1 MSYSNKFGIVNQ
13 DVLQD
18 PELSIQAKGLYSL
31 LCTYADKNRQCFPSI
46 STLADH
52 CNKSV
57 RTVSYLIE
65 ELKAKGYVK
74 RRGRVLILR

>member
-1 MSYSNKFGIVNQ
+1 MSYNKKFGIVNQ

-31 LCTYADKNRQCFPSI
+31 LCTYADKNRRCYPSI

-57 RTVSYLIE
+57 RTINYLIE
-65 ELKAKGYVK
+65 ELKKKEYVVRK
-74 RRGRVLILR
+74 GRVLILR